1 MLDLLTDV
9 DIQIVQRHQS
19 AGHVVLAHTEIST
32 TAAAQIAS
40 GGTKRIYSAEQACP
54 HSVLCLPNPID
65 TPQTTRDKWRTT
77 LHEPYNTGLVRSLK
91 IPCLPVEE
99 IVTVQVDQVHFPAIL
114 MSDYRHLP
122 LTVLDH
128 KNPKRNNDVRFF
140 RKGSLPTIDTVAEMV
155 HTVVQDC
162 TTAANSNLVLERD
175 SVNLCQQDGHLRL
188 FLNDLG
194 TLEVNPEISEAD
206 RNELTRT
213 YVKWAIFALMKS
225 LSEEEYQDQKGFW
238 DIVNDYRNIDLYIT
252 GVIQADESRINK
264 E

>member
-1 MLDLLTDV
+1 MEEELNIPPILDTTSALAMLDLLTDV

-128 KNPKRNNDVRFF
+128 KNPKRNKRNYLNKKLNRNSPFRNSGFF
-140 RKGSLPTIDTVAEMV
+140 YSIEIACSYLPVDNSLDKPCGFAIIQARKG
-155 HTVVQDC
+155 
-162 TTAANSNLVLERD
+162 N
-175 SVNLCQQDGHLRL
+175 
-188 FLNDLG
+188 
-194 TLEVNPEISEAD
+194 EITE
-206 RNELTRT
+206 
-213 YVKWAIFALMKS
+213 
-225 LSEEEYQDQKGFW
+225 
-238 DIVNDYRNIDLYIT
+238 
-252 GVIQADESRINK
+252 
-264 E
+264 